1 MSNPHDQKKLLESRR
16 KVEDQVIAMEH
27 SLKDNRTTL
36 EKAQFELKT
45 TAKIEK
51 RQKAVSSPFLADQT
65 IESINVAVQLMSL
78 TPQKLSLSV
87 LHTRIWSVLWLKFS
101 SPLML
106 VKSLTFH
113 LPMHTHHRLLL
124 PHL

>member
-87 LHTRIWSVLWLKFS
+87 LHTRI
-101 SPLML
+101 
-106 VKSLTFH
+106 
-113 LPMHTHHRLLL
+113 
-124 PHL
+124 